1 MSSYILPDIPHFEN
15 RCNMKR
21 AYVLQLAF
29 SLCLDTEADMQA
41 DITPNVL
48 VLSRCTRLRCR

>member
-1 MSSYILPDIPHFEN
+1 MN
-15 RCNMKR
+15 R

-41 DITPNVL
+41 DITPNVFSV
-48 VLSRCTRLRCR
+48 VLLYQATLPLKTSEQP